1 MAERLGESLQGRHE
15 MGGREYLV
23 YGIARAS
30 YAGRQVLPAPK
41 PQGFEARLS
50 T

>member
-23 YGIARAS
+23 YGIFRAG
-30 YAGRQVLPAPK
+30 YAGLQALPQ
-41 PQGFEARLS
+41 PQGFAARRIA
-50 T
+50 